1 MSAPATV
8 KAACRRTALPSCQGA
23 PAAPSVAATKP
34 RQKVDARA
42 SASGRSATPAA
53 ARSASAEKI
62 ACEACASSGSD
73 ASVAGLSTSSTTGML
88 RSRAARQMGSAK
100 SGKWLSARTTPA
112 PATSRAQSFGGGA
125 LEPLRAARGQEPLA
139 GGIDENSRDR
149 SRGAFDMLRAVDIDR
164 VPDETVEHALTE
176 LVVADW
182 PAEARPSAEPRNRG
196 RGVGGVAAAGQEKL
210 ARHRLR
216 ARRRETVDAE
226 HEIDHRHSHA
236 QNEGSGGAGAGF
248 DIRPGREPTREAGT
262 LGIDSRSGI
271 HGPTQL
277 PRC

>member
-1 MSAPATV
+1 MVVGEHRAG
-8 KAACRRTALPSCQGA
+8 ACD
-23 PAAPSVAATKP
+23 KP
-34 RQKVDARA
+34 RAIFWR
-42 SASGRSATPAA
+42 R
-53 ARSASAEKI
+53 R
-62 ACEACASSGSD
+62 
-73 ASVAGLSTSSTTGML
+73 
-88 RSRAARQMGSAK
+88 
-100 SGKWLSARTTPA
+100 
-112 PATSRAQSFGGGA
+112 A

-139 GGIDENSRDR
+139 GTIDENSRYR
-149 SRGAFDMLRAVDIDR
+149 SRGAFDALRAADIDGFL
-164 VPDETVEHALTE
+164 DETVEHALTE

-182 PAEARPSAEPRNRG
+182 PAEARPSTESRNCD

-210 ARHRLR
+210 ACHRLR

-236 QNEGSGGAGAGF
+236 HHEGSGGAGAGF
-248 DIRPGREPTREAGT
+248 DLRPGREPTREAGT